1 MIYLAGMIAIIPIY
15 KLYKFDNAKIMFGG
29 YDKFRRGCG
38 RSIVDDPLAT
48 DYSYLLTEVS

>member
-1 MIYLAGMIAIIPIY
+1 MIALIPIF
-15 KLYKFDNAKIMFGG
+15 KLYNFDNATIMFGG

-38 RSIVDDPLAT
+38 RSKIDDALAT